1 VHLKESGYLYMLCTL
16 VQGGREIPVRLPLTN
31 TLHDL
36 RPLNTYYFHITVMSN
51 YVNATVDVHDGT
63 SLAWETGGNEPVE
76 PRDPTSSK
84 NLGTWRVGP
93 GPGGDWEPF
102 SPGQTI
108 E

>member
-31 TLHDL
+31 TLYDL
-36 RPLNTYYFHITVMSN
+36 RPLNTYYFNITVMSN
-51 YVNATVDVHDGT
+51 YINVTVDVYGAP
-63 SLAWETGGNEPVE
+63 SFPWETGGNEPVE

-84 NLGTWRVGP
+84 NLGTWRVGSTP
-93 GPGGDWEPF
+93 DGLWEPF
-102 SPGQTI
+102 TLDQII